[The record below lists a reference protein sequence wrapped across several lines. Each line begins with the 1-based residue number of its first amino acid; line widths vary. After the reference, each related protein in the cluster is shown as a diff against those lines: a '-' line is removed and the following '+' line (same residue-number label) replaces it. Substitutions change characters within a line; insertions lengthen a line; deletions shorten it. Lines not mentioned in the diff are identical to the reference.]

1 MQSGDDHDD
10 GAGQRS
16 PKRARADAS
25 QQMGA
30 LLLRGWTMRAES
42 CPDCM
47 VHPAAHRHLQCVP
60 SGVWLPQ
67 NKRRLQVPLMSLA
80 QAPDWLCVNCSTSFQ
95 PGGEGLVPRQAAEY
109 LPSPGTPDK
118 AGLLGARLAAGP
130 AESRSGALAAEEDAA
145 LTAAGQ
151 QPVGAGPAA
160 PGSEAGD
167 TLSLADEA
175 AFAHAEDLRAALRRA
190 GRPAAVPV
198 RDSADAL
205 AERVLQGWVL
215 TNDHCPR

>member
-1 MQSGDDHDD
+1 MQCI
-10 GAGQRS
+10 
-16 PKRARADAS
+16 P
-25 QQMGA
+25 
-30 LLLRGWTMRAES
+30 LES
-42 CPDCM
+42 SFP
-47 VHPAAHRHLQCVP
+47 R
-60 SGVWLPQ
+60 
-67 NKRRLQVPLMSLA
+67 NKRRLQVPLLSLA
-80 QAPDWLCVNCSTSFQ
+80 QAPDWLCVSCSTSFQ
-95 PGGEGLVPRQAAEY
+95 PGVEGLMPRQAAES

-118 AGLLGARLAAGP
+118 PTLLRAPLAAGL
-130 AESRSGALAAEEDAA
+130 AELSSGALAAEEDAG

-151 QPVGAGPAA
+151 QPVRAGPAA

-190 GRPAAVPV
+190 GRPAAAPV
-198 RDSADAL
+198 RDCADAL